1 MTHATASPT
10 DVVRGWARKRLA
22 QRAAQELRDAEYVN
36 LGIGL
41 PTLIPGYLDPSIR
54 VTLHSENG
62 LLGTGSYPDR
72 GRGGRKPH

>member
-41 PTLIPGYLDPSIR
+41 PPSIPGYPQIR
-54 VTLHSENG
+54 RFG
-62 LLGTGSYPDR
+62 
-72 GRGGRKPH
+72 